1 MTPSDQVVIDTT
13 EFRRVIEKA
22 LLFTDKSSAI
32 ITLGIKPARPE
43 TGYGYIAA
51 GEPITRDKEIFH
63 VEAFKEKP
71 DKETAEKYLAAGNY
85 FWNAGIFVWNV
96 RTITAV
102 MRVYAPGIAQIF
114 DRIYP
119 DFYTE
124 REEESVKKLFPTA
137 ESISIDYAVMEKAE
151 EIYVLPAQMG
161 WSDLGT
167 WGALHTLLPKDKEGN
182 ATVGPDIRMYESR
195 NCMVHASQE
204 KRVVIQGLN
213 DYIIAEKDNILL
225 ICQLSEEQRI
235 KDFSKE

>member
-1 MTPSDQVVIDTT
+1 
-13 EFRRVIEKA
+13 
-22 LLFTDKSSAI
+22 
-32 ITLGIKPARPE
+32 
-43 TGYGYIAA
+43 
-51 GEPITRDKEIFH
+51 
-63 VEAFKEKP
+63 
-71 DKETAEKYLAAGNY
+71 
-85 FWNAGIFVWNV
+85 
-96 RTITAV
+96 

-124 REEESVKKLFPTA
+124 REEETVKRLFPTA

-151 EIYVLPAQMG
+151 EIYVLPAKFG

-167 WGALHTLLPKDKEGN
+167 WGALQSLLPKDQEGN
-182 ATVGPDIRMYESR
+182 AKVGPDIRMYESR
-195 NCMVHASQE
+195 NCIIHTSQE

-213 DYIIAEKDNILL
+213 DYIVAEKDNILL